1 MKISSNF
8 LRIKISMYFI
18 KGKNLVHIKFTNKIL
33 QKKFFITMLYILI
46 YTCIYIY
53 KTMTIQIHTV
63 QIIFTICTK
72 IQQIDLHISQQ
83 NSIPVKT
90 THLHET
96 VCHCHAIFIY
106 KHLCLHIT
114 YGITVVILIIKIA
127 LII

>member
-1 MKISSNF
+1 
-8 LRIKISMYFI
+8 MY
-18 KGKNLVHIKFTNKIL
+18 
-33 QKKFFITMLYILI
+33 
-46 YTCIYIY
+46 IYIY

-96 VCHCHAIFIY
+96 VCHCRAIFIY